1 MVPVHFVLYQIMET
15 NVLQKVKDL
24 FALAKALPTN
34 GVFFRGDGPQFRYEV
49 NEEWLLDI
57 LCLICFSTQREAFET
72 QLQER
77 QIRLQEDVFVFW
89 LNYRD
94 HTTLFTTKK
103 AELQR
108 RPPTDTPHLPQG
120 GTRG

>member
-1 MVPVHFVLYQIMET
+1 MVPVHLVLYQIMET

-49 NEEWLLDI
+49 NDEWLLDI
-57 LCLICFSTQREAFET
+57 LHLICFSMQREAFET
-72 QLQER
+72 QLQEG

-89 LNYRD
+89 LNYRND
-94 HTTLFTTKK
+94 TRIYTTEAGPP
-103 AELQR
+103 AEV
-108 RPPTDTPHLPQG
+108 PVD
-120 GTRG
+120 